1 MFFALFGIAI
11 GIGIAMQTAINS
23 QLRKFV
29 ISPFLASMISFAIG
43 CIFLT
48 AATLLNGSSLGVPL
62 HVFTDEPIWIWIG
75 GLLGVVA
82 LTTNILLF
90 PKLGSVQTSVMPIL
104 GMIMMSMVI
113 DHFGFFRSPKQ
124 PFSMNRVWG
133 VILVLLG
140 VFLAVALGEI
150 LQYRRYK
157 QLAKEQATKP
167 EKTSIA
173 SKANKAIK
181 SEIDNKVDQDRNSRS
196 ESSQW
201 LWRFI
206 GIGSGMLMAT
216 QAAINGQLGK
226 VLHSPI
232 HAAFISFFV
241 GLVILIF
248 IVLIKDRS
256 MTNLVQPIKLSAPWW
271 VWIGGILGAVYVL
284 GNAFLVGEI
293 GTGQTVMLALFGQ
306 ITGSLLVEQFGL
318 LRSNRIKVRPI
329 QILGL
334 IIMLSGVFL
343 IKLL

>member
-1 MFFALFGIAI
+1 MFFALFGISI
-11 GIGIAMQTAINS
+11 GIGLAMQTAVNS

-48 AATLLNGSSLGVPL
+48 AATLLNGSSLIVPL
-62 HVFTDEPIWIWIG
+62 HVFTDEPLWIWIG

-113 DHFGFFRSPKQ
+113 DHFGLFRSPIQ
-124 PFSMNRVWG
+124 PFGLIRVWG

-157 QLAKEQATKP
+157 QLAKEHSKHGD
-167 EKTSIA
+167 
-173 SKANKAIK
+173 KANKAGK
-181 SEIDNKVDQDRNSRS
+181 SDTVHTNEKAGASG
-196 ESSQW
+196 SSQW

-226 VLHSPI
+226 VLHSPV

-241 GLVILIF
+241 GLVLLIF
-248 IVLIKDRS
+248 IVAIKDRS
-256 MTNLVQPIKLSAPWW
+256 LTNVAQPIKLSAPWW

-318 LRSNRIKVRPI
+318 LRSHRNKVRLI
-329 QILGL
+329 QIVGL
-334 IIMLSGVFL
+334 VIMLVGVFL
-343 IKLL
+343 IKML

>member
-11 GIGIAMQTAINS
+11 GIGLAMQTAVNS

-62 HVFTDEPIWIWIG
+62 HVFTDEPLWIWIG

-157 QLAKEQATKP
+157 QLVKEQATKP
-167 EKTSIA
+167 EKTSI
-173 SKANKAIK
+173 
-181 SEIDNKVDQDRNSRS
+181 NSRS
-196 ESSQW
+196 ESGQW

-343 IKLL
+343 IKML

>member
-1 MFFALFGIAI
+1 MFFALFGISI
-11 GIGIAMQTAINS
+11 GIGLAMQTAVNS

-43 CIFLT
+43 CSFLT
-48 AATLLNGSSLGVPL
+48 AATLLNGSPLIVPL
-62 HVFTDEPIWIWIG
+62 HVFTNEPLWIWIG

-90 PKLGSVQTSVMPIL
+90 PKLGSMQTSVMPIL

-113 DHFGFFRSPKQ
+113 DHFGLFRSPTQ
-124 PFSMNRVWG
+124 PFGFIRILG

-157 QLAKEQATKP
+157 QLASQHTKHGV
-167 EKTSIA
+167 
-173 SKANKAIK
+173 KANKAGK
-181 SEIDNKVDQDRNSRS
+181 NATVHTNEKAGASG
-196 ESSQW
+196 SSQW

-226 VLHSPI
+226 VLNSPI

-248 IVLIKDRS
+248 IVMIKDRS
-256 MTNLVQPIKLSAPWW
+256 LTNVLQPIKLSAPWW

-318 LRSNRIKVRPI
+318 LRSNQNKIRPI
-329 QILGL
+329 QIVGL
-334 IIMLSGVFL
+334 VMMLAGVFL
-343 IKLL
+343 IKML

>member
-11 GIGIAMQTAINS
+11 GIGLAMQTAINS

-29 ISPFLASMISFAIG
+29 ISPFLASLISFAIG

-62 HVFTDEPIWIWIG
+62 HVFTDEPLWIWIG

-124 PFSMNRVWG
+124 PFSMNRVSG

-157 QLAKEQATKP
+157 QLKEQATHTEEP
-167 EKTSIA
+167 

-181 SEIDNKVDQDRNSRS
+181 SEIDNKVDQNLNSRS

-226 VLHSPI
+226 VLHSPV

-248 IVLIKDRS
+248 IVMIKDRS
-256 MTNLVQPIKLSAPWW
+256 MTNVLQPIKLSAPWW

-284 GNAFLVGEI
+284 GNAFLVGKI

-334 IIMLSGVFL
+334 VIMLAGVFL
-343 IKLL
+343 IKML